1 LRDCQGVREGLS
13 PWPMSDNPSAPERGD
28 QPSPADAASG
38 SGTATPERPSE
49 YLADVGFD
57 ELALSPEI
65 RRAVADRGYAHP
77 TPVQAQAFDPVMQ
90 GKDLI
95 VRSKTGTGKTAA
107 FGLPLLEK
115 MDPED
120 KAVRALV
127 LCPTRELAL
136 QVAAELADLGK
147 YKGVRVSAIYGG
159 ASLQD
164 QAEAPQ
170 RGAPP
175 AAGPPGPAW
184 DHRPRE
190 T

>member
-1 LRDCQGVREGLS
+1 
-13 PWPMSDNPSAPERGD
+13 MSDLPPAPERGD
-28 QPSPADAASG
+28 PSVP
-38 SGTATPERPSE
+38 PERPAE

-57 ELALSPEI
+57 DLALSPPL
-65 RRAVADRGYAHP
+65 RRALTERGYLHP

-136 QVAAELADLGK
+136 QVAAELSDLGK
-147 YKGVRVSAIYGG
+147 YKGIRVTAIYGG
-159 ASLQD
+159 ASMKEQEDAL
-164 QAEAPQ
+164 EAGSPIVVGTRAGCSTTSGGRTSSSAAAATRCSTRQ
-170 RGAPP
+170 TRCSTRGST
-175 AAGPPGPAW
+175 
-184 DHRPRE
+184 RR
-190 T
+190 